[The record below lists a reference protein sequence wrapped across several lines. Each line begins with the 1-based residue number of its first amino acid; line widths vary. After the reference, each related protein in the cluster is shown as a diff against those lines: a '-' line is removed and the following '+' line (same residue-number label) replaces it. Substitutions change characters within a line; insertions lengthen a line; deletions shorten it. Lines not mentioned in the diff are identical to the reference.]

1 MNICVF
7 CEEWIDS
14 DAVFCPFCGAKITYA
29 QTNNRFQAPRVSN
42 QQYNASP
49 PVRPNYPPSYNSFQY
64 NMPNYRLKDRTTG
77 LTIVL
82 VLNFLAIAILGFASF
97 VLFML
102 SPPLGLIVMGLVG
115 LYFWL
120 IYELQQL
127 NNTAR
132 GIYLALSILGL
143 LLNLFSLNIIGLTLT
158 IFEIYILAFH
168 QPTIDLFNDPYTD
181 TIYPSNNYYN
191 YNNFNRNY

>member
-29 QTNNRFQAPRVSN
+29 QTNNRFQAPQVLN
-42 QQYNASP
+42 QNYNTNP
-49 PVRPNYPPSYNSFQY
+49 PIRPNYPPSYNSFQY
-64 NMPNYRLKDRTTG
+64 NSPNYKLKERTTG
-77 LTIVL
+77 LTVVL
-82 VLNFLAIAILGFASF
+82 VLNYIGIAILGFASF
-97 VLFML
+97 LLFML
-102 SPPLGLIVMGLVG
+102 SPPIGLILILIDG

-143 LLNLFSLNIIGLTLT
+143 ILNFLSLNIIGLAIT
-158 IFEIYILAFH
+158 IFDIYILAFH
-168 QPTIDLFNDPYTD
+168 QPTIDLFNDPYDHNYYSTND
-181 TIYPSNNYYN
+181 YYN